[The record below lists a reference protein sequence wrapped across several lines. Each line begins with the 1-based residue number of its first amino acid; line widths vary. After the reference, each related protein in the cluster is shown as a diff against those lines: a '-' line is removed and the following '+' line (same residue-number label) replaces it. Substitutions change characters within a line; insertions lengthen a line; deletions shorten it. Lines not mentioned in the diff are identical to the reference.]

1 MSKKHV
7 MVFNRLPEELV
18 ERLRQHFTVE
28 VIPFSANV
36 DLFAASAAKAQ
47 GLIGASRKLGEKEL
61 EMATTLEAI
70 ASVSVGYDS
79 YDVDYLTKRGILLT
93 NTPDVLTDTTADL
106 GFTLLMSAAR
116 RVPEL
121 DAFVKAGLWRKG
133 IGEEHFGTDIHG
145 RTLGIVGAGRIG
157 AAIAKRGHFGF
168 DMPILYTANSAK
180 PELEEQMDAQRR
192 ELDDLLREA
201 DFVCLVVP
209 LSAATEGLIGARE
222 LGLMKSSAILINLA
236 RGPVIDEPAL
246 IEALSSGQ
254 IRGAGLDVYTRE
266 PLDASPLFE
275 LPNVV
280 TLPHI
285 GSATHETRFAMAERA
300 VDNLIAALEDKQ
312 PTDLVN
318 PAALERR

>member
-7 MVFNRLPEELV
+7 VVFNRLPETLV
-18 ERLRQHFTVE
+18 ERLREHFSVE
-28 VIPFSANV
+28 VIPASANI

-79 YDVDYLTKRGILLT
+79 YDVDYLTERGILLT

-106 GFTLLMSAAR
+106 GFTLLVSAAR

-121 DAFVKAGLWRKG
+121 DAFVKAGHWRKG

-180 PELEEQMDAQRR
+180 PELEEQMGAQRR
-192 ELDDLLREA
+192 ELDELLKEA

-246 IEALSSGQ
+246 IEALRQGQ

-266 PLDASPLFE
+266 PLEASPLFE

-285 GSATHETRFAMAERA
+285 GSATHETRYAMAERA
-300 VDNLIAALEDKQ
+300 VNNLIAALTGER

-318 PAALERR
+318 PAALHRR

>member
-7 MVFNRLPEELV
+7 VVFNRLPETLV
-18 ERLRQHFTVE
+18 ERLREHFSVE
-28 VIPFSANV
+28 VIPASANI

-79 YDVDYLTKRGILLT
+79 YDVDYLTARGILLT

-106 GFTLLMSAAR
+106 GFTLLVSAAR

-121 DAFVKAGLWRKG
+121 DAFVKAGHWRKG
-133 IGEEHFGTDIHG
+133 ISEEHFGTDIHG

-180 PELEEQMDAQRR
+180 PELEEQMGAQRR
-192 ELDDLLREA
+192 ELDDLLKEA

-246 IEALSSGQ
+246 IEALRQGQ

-266 PLDASPLFE
+266 PLEASPLFE

-285 GSATHETRFAMAERA
+285 GSATHETRYAMAERA
-300 VDNLIAALEDKQ
+300 VNNLIAALTGER

-318 PAALERR
+318 PAALDRR

>member
-7 MVFNRLPEELV
+7 VVFNRLPETLV
-18 ERLRQHFTVE
+18 ERLREHFSVE
-28 VIPFSANV
+28 VIPASANI

-79 YDVDYLTKRGILLT
+79 YDVDYLTERGILLT

-106 GFTLLMSAAR
+106 GFTLLVSAAR

-121 DAFVKAGLWRKG
+121 DAFVKAGHWRKG

-168 DMPILYTANSAK
+168 DMPILYTTNSAK
-180 PELEEQMDAQRR
+180 PELEEQMGAQRR
-192 ELDDLLREA
+192 ELDDLLKEA

-246 IEALSSGQ
+246 IEALRQGQ

-266 PLDASPLFE
+266 PLEASPLFE
-275 LPNVV
+275 RPNVV

-285 GSATHETRFAMAERA
+285 GSATHETRYAMAERA
-300 VDNLIAALEDKQ
+300 VNNLIAALTGER

-318 PAALERR
+318 PAALDRR

>member
-1 MSKKHV
+1 MSKKYV
-7 MVFNRLPEELV
+7 VVYNRLPESLV
-18 ERLRQHFTVE
+18 ERLREHFTVE
-28 VIPFSANV
+28 VIPFSANI

-79 YDVDYLTKRGILLT
+79 YDVDYLTERGILLT

-106 GFTLLMSAAR
+106 GFTLLVSAAR

-121 DAFVKAGLWRKG
+121 DAFVKAGHWRKG

-168 DMPILYTANSAK
+168 DMPILYTANSPK
-180 PELEEQMDAQRR
+180 PELEEQMGAQRR
-192 ELDDLLREA
+192 ELDDLLKEA

-209 LSAATEGLIGARE
+209 LSTATEGLIGARE

-246 IEALSSGQ
+246 IEALRQGQ

-266 PLDASPLFE
+266 PLEASPLFE

-285 GSATHETRFAMAERA
+285 GSATHETRYAMAERA
-300 VDNLIAALEDKQ
+300 VNNLIAALTGER

-318 PAALERR
+318 PAALDRR

>member
-7 MVFNRLPEELV
+7 VVFNRLPETLV
-18 ERLRQHFTVE
+18 ERLREHFSVE
-28 VIPFSANV
+28 VIPASANI

-79 YDVDYLTKRGILLT
+79 YDVDYLTERGILLT

-106 GFTLLMSAAR
+106 GFTLLVSAAR

-121 DAFVKAGLWRKG
+121 DAFVKAGHWRKG

-180 PELEEQMDAQRR
+180 PELEEQMGAQRR
-192 ELDDLLREA
+192 ALDDLLREA

-246 IEALSSGQ
+246 IEALRQGQ

-266 PLDASPLFE
+266 PLEASPLFE

-285 GSATHETRFAMAERA
+285 GSATHETRYAMAERA
-300 VDNLIAALEDKQ
+300 VNNLIAALTGER

-318 PAALERR
+318 PAALDRR

>member
-1 MSKKHV
+1 
-7 MVFNRLPEELV
+7 
-18 ERLRQHFTVE
+18 
-28 VIPFSANV
+28 
-36 DLFAASAAKAQ
+36 
-47 GLIGASRKLGEKEL
+47 
-61 EMATTLEAI
+61 
-70 ASVSVGYDS
+70 
-79 YDVDYLTKRGILLT
+79 
-93 NTPDVLTDTTADL
+93 
-106 GFTLLMSAAR
+106 
-116 RVPEL
+116 
-121 DAFVKAGLWRKG
+121 
-133 IGEEHFGTDIHG
+133 
-145 RTLGIVGAGRIG
+145 
-157 AAIAKRGHFGF
+157 
-168 DMPILYTANSAK
+168 
-180 PELEEQMDAQRR
+180 MDAQRR

-246 IEALSSGQ
+246 IEALRSGQ

-300 VDNLIAALEDKQ
+300 VDNLIAALEGKQ

>member
-7 MVFNRLPEELV
+7 VVFNRLPEQLV
-18 ERLRQHFTVE
+18 ERLREHFSVE
-28 VIPFSANV
+28 VIPASANI

-79 YDVDYLTKRGILLT
+79 YDVDYLTERGILLT

-106 GFTLLMSAAR
+106 GFTLLVSAAR

-121 DAFVKAGLWRKG
+121 DAFVKAGHWRKG

-180 PELEEQMDAQRR
+180 PELEEQMGAQRR
-192 ELDDLLREA
+192 ELDELLKEA

-246 IEALSSGQ
+246 IEALHQGQ

-266 PLDASPLFE
+266 PLEASPLFE

-285 GSATHETRFAMAERA
+285 GSATHETRYAMAERA
-300 VDNLIAALEDKQ
+300 VNNLIAALTGER

-318 PAALERR
+318 PAALDRR

>member
-7 MVFNRLPEELV
+7 VVYNRLPESLV
-18 ERLRQHFTVE
+18 ERLREHFTVE
-28 VIPFSANV
+28 VIPFSANL

-93 NTPDVLTDTTADL
+93 NTPDVLTETTADL

-180 PELEEQMDAQRR
+180 PELEEQMGAQRR
-192 ELDDLLREA
+192 ELDELLQEA

-209 LSAATEGLIGARE
+209 LSPATEKLIGARE
-222 LGLMKSSAILINLA
+222 LGLMKSNAILINLA
-236 RGPVIDEPAL
+236 RGAVVDEPAL
-246 IEALSSGQ
+246 IEALRNGQ
-254 IRGAGLDVYTRE
+254 IRGAGLDVYTQE
-266 PLDASPLFE
+266 PLEASPLFE
-275 LPNVV
+275 LPSVV

-285 GSATHETRFAMAERA
+285 GSATHETRYAMAERA
-300 VDNLIAALEDKQ
+300 VNNLIAALTGER

>member
-133 IGEEHFGTDIHG
+133 IGEEYFGTDIHG

-300 VDNLIAALEDKQ
+300 VDNLIAALEGKQ

>member
-7 MVFNRLPEELV
+7 LVFNRLPETLV
-18 ERLRQHFTVE
+18 ERLREHFTVE
-28 VIPFSANV
+28 VLPVSANL
-36 DLFAASAAKAQ
+36 DLFAATAAKAQ

-61 EMATTLEAI
+61 AMATTLEAV
-70 ASVSVGYDS
+70 ASVSVGFDS
-79 YDVDYLTKRGILLT
+79 YDVDYLTERGILLT

-180 PELEEQMDAQRR
+180 PELEVQMGAQRR

-222 LGLMKSSAILINLA
+222 LELMKSSAILINLA

-246 IEALSSGQ
+246 IEALRNSQ

-266 PLDASPLFE
+266 PLEASPLFE

-285 GSATHETRFAMAERA
+285 GSATHETRYAMAERA
-300 VDNLIAALEDKQ
+300 VNNLIAALSGER

>member
-7 MVFNRLPEELV
+7 VVFNRLPETLV
-18 ERLRQHFTVE
+18 ERLREHFSVE
-28 VIPFSANV
+28 VIPASANI

-79 YDVDYLTKRGILLT
+79 YDVDYLTERGILLT

-106 GFTLLMSAAR
+106 GFTLLVSAAR

-121 DAFVKAGLWRKG
+121 DAFVKAGHWRKG

-180 PELEEQMDAQRR
+180 PELEEQMGAQRR
-192 ELDDLLREA
+192 ELDELLKEA

-246 IEALSSGQ
+246 IEALRQGQ

-266 PLDASPLFE
+266 PLEASPLFE

-285 GSATHETRFAMAERA
+285 GSATHETRYAMAERA
-300 VDNLIAALEDKQ
+300 VNNLIAALTGER

-318 PAALERR
+318 PAALNRR

>member
-7 MVFNRLPEELV
+7 VVFNRLPETLV
-18 ERLRQHFTVE
+18 ERLREHFSVE
-28 VIPFSANV
+28 VIPASANI

-79 YDVDYLTKRGILLT
+79 YDVDYLTERGILLT

-106 GFTLLMSAAR
+106 GFTLLVSAAR

-121 DAFVKAGLWRKG
+121 DAFVKAGHWRKG

-180 PELEEQMDAQRR
+180 PELEEQMGAQRR
-192 ELDDLLREA
+192 ELDELLKEA

-246 IEALSSGQ
+246 IEALRQGQ

-266 PLDASPLFE
+266 PLEASPLFE

-285 GSATHETRFAMAERA
+285 GSATHETRYAMAERA
-300 VDNLIAALEDKQ
+300 VNNLIAALTGER

-318 PAALERR
+318 PAALDRR

>member
-7 MVFNRLPEELV
+7 VVFNRLPETLV
-18 ERLRQHFTVE
+18 ERLREHFSVE
-28 VIPFSANV
+28 VIPASANI

-47 GLIGASRKLGEKEL
+47 GLISASRKLGEKEL

-79 YDVDYLTKRGILLT
+79 YDVDYLTERGILLT

-106 GFTLLMSAAR
+106 GFTLLVSAAR

-121 DAFVKAGLWRKG
+121 DAFVKAGHWRKG

-180 PELEEQMDAQRR
+180 LELEEQMGAQRR
-192 ELDDLLREA
+192 ELDDLLKEA

-246 IEALSSGQ
+246 IEALRQGQ

-266 PLDASPLFE
+266 PLEASPLFE

-285 GSATHETRFAMAERA
+285 GSATHETRYAMAERA
-300 VDNLIAALEDKQ
+300 VNNLIAALTGER

-318 PAALERR
+318 PAALDRR

>member
-7 MVFNRLPEELV
+7 VVFNRLPETLV
-18 ERLRQHFTVE
+18 ERLREHFSVE
-28 VIPFSANV
+28 VIPASANI

-106 GFTLLMSAAR
+106 GFTLLVSAAR

-121 DAFVKAGLWRKG
+121 DAFVKAGHWRKG

-180 PELEEQMDAQRR
+180 PELEEQMGAQRR
-192 ELDDLLREA
+192 ELDDLLKEA

-222 LGLMKSSAILINLA
+222 LGLMKSGAILINLA

-246 IEALSSGQ
+246 IEALRQGQ

-266 PLDASPLFE
+266 PLEASPLFE

-285 GSATHETRFAMAERA
+285 GSATHETRYAMAERA
-300 VDNLIAALEDKQ
+300 VNNLIAALTGER
-312 PTDLVN
+312 PPDLVN
-318 PAALERR
+318 PAALDRR

>member
-7 MVFNRLPEELV
+7 VVYNRLPESLV
-18 ERLRQHFTVE
+18 ERLREHFTVE
-28 VIPFSANV
+28 VISFSANI

-79 YDVDYLTKRGILLT
+79 YDLDYLTGRGILLT
-93 NTPDVLTDTTADL
+93 NTPDVLTETTADL

-133 IGEEHFGTDIHG
+133 IGEEHYGTDIHG

-168 DMPILYTANSAK
+168 DMPILYSANSAK
-180 PELEEQMDAQRR
+180 PELEEQMGAQRR
-192 ELDDLLREA
+192 ELDELLQEA

-209 LSAATEGLIGARE
+209 LSAATEKLIGARE
-222 LGLMKSSAILINLA
+222 LGLMKSNAILINLA
-236 RGPVIDEPAL
+236 RGAVVDEPAL
-246 IEALSSGQ
+246 IEALRSGQ
-254 IRGAGLDVYTRE
+254 IRGAGLDVYTQE
-266 PLDASPLFE
+266 PLEASPLFE

-285 GSATHETRFAMAERA
+285 GSATHETRYAMAERA
-300 VDNLIAALEDKQ
+300 VNNLIAALTGER

-318 PAALERR
+318 PSALERP

>member
-7 MVFNRLPEELV
+7 VVFNRLPESLV

-28 VIPFSANV
+28 VIPTSASL
-36 DLFAASAAKAQ
+36 DAFATTAAKAQ

-61 EMATTLEAI
+61 AMATTLEAI

-79 YDVDYLTKRGILLT
+79 YDVGYLTERGILLT

-121 DAFVKAGLWRKG
+121 DAFVKAGHWRKG

-168 DMPILYTANSAK
+168 DMPILYAANSAK
-180 PELEEQMDAQRR
+180 PELEEQMGAQRR

-209 LSAATEGLIGARE
+209 LSAATEKLIGARE

-236 RGPVIDEPAL
+236 RGAVVDEPAL
-246 IEALSSGQ
+246 IESLRSGQ

-266 PLDASPLFE
+266 PLEASPLFE

-285 GSATHETRFAMAERA
+285 GSATHETRYAMAERA
-300 VDNLIAALEDKQ
+300 VNNLIAALSGER

-318 PAALERR
+318 PAVLERR

>member
-7 MVFNRLPEELV
+7 VVFNRLPEQLV
-18 ERLRQHFTVE
+18 ERLREHFSVE
-28 VIPFSANV
+28 VIPASANI

-79 YDVDYLTKRGILLT
+79 YDVDYLTERGILLT

-106 GFTLLMSAAR
+106 GFTLLVSAAR

-121 DAFVKAGLWRKG
+121 DAFVKAGHWRKG

-180 PELEEQMDAQRR
+180 PELEEQMGAQRR
-192 ELDDLLREA
+192 ELDELLKEA

-246 IEALSSGQ
+246 IEALRQGQ

-266 PLDASPLFE
+266 PLEASPLFE

-285 GSATHETRFAMAERA
+285 GSATHETRYAMAERA
-300 VDNLIAALEDKQ
+300 VNNLIAALTGER

-318 PAALERR
+318 PAALDRR

>member
-7 MVFNRLPEELV
+7 VVFNRLPEQLA
-18 ERLRQHFTVE
+18 ERLREHFTVE
-28 VIPFSANV
+28 VIPASANI

-79 YDVDYLTKRGILLT
+79 YDVDYLTERGILLT

-106 GFTLLMSAAR
+106 GFTLLVSAAR

-121 DAFVKAGLWRKG
+121 DAFVKAGHWRKG

-180 PELEEQMDAQRR
+180 PELEEQMGAQRR
-192 ELDDLLREA
+192 ELDELLKEA

-209 LSAATEGLIGARE
+209 LSTATEGLIGARE

-246 IEALSSGQ
+246 IEALRQGQ
-254 IRGAGLDVYTRE
+254 IRGAGLDVYTCE
-266 PLDASPLFE
+266 PLEASPLFE

-285 GSATHETRFAMAERA
+285 GSATHETRYAMAERA
-300 VDNLIAALEDKQ
+300 VNNLIAALTGER

-318 PAALERR
+318 PAALDRR

>member
-7 MVFNRLPEELV
+7 VVFNRLPETLV
-18 ERLRQHFTVE
+18 ERLREHFSVE
-28 VIPFSANV
+28 VISASANI

-79 YDVDYLTKRGILLT
+79 YDVDYLTERGILLT

-106 GFTLLMSAAR
+106 GFTLLVSAAR

-121 DAFVKAGLWRKG
+121 DAFVKAGHWRKG

-180 PELEEQMDAQRR
+180 PELEEQMGAQRR
-192 ELDDLLREA
+192 ELDELLKEA

-236 RGPVIDEPAL
+236 RGPVIDESAL
-246 IEALSSGQ
+246 IEALRQGQ

-266 PLDASPLFE
+266 PLEASPLFE

-285 GSATHETRFAMAERA
+285 GSATHETRYAMAERA
-300 VDNLIAALEDKQ
+300 VNNLIAALTGER

-318 PAALERR
+318 PAALDRR

>member
-7 MVFNRLPEELV
+7 VVFNRLPEQLV
-18 ERLRQHFTVE
+18 ERLREHFTVE
-28 VIPFSANV
+28 VIPASANI

-79 YDVDYLTKRGILLT
+79 YDVDYLTERGILLT

-106 GFTLLMSAAR
+106 GFTLLVSAAR

-121 DAFVKAGLWRKG
+121 DAFVKAGHWRKG

-180 PELEEQMDAQRR
+180 PELEEQMGAQRR
-192 ELDDLLREA
+192 ALDDLLKEA
-201 DFVCLVVP
+201 DFICLVVP

-246 IEALSSGQ
+246 IEALRQGQ

-266 PLDASPLFE
+266 PLEASPLFE

-285 GSATHETRFAMAERA
+285 GSATHETRYAMAERA
-300 VDNLIAALEDKQ
+300 VNNLIAALTGER

-318 PAALERR
+318 PAALDRR

>member
-7 MVFNRLPEELV
+7 VVYNRLPESLV
-18 ERLRQHFTVE
+18 ERLREHFTVE
-28 VIPFSANV
+28 VIPFSANI

-79 YDVDYLTKRGILLT
+79 YDVDYLTERGILLT
-93 NTPDVLTDTTADL
+93 NTPDVLTETTADL

-168 DMPILYTANSAK
+168 DMPILYSANSAK
-180 PELEEQMDAQRR
+180 PELEAQMGAQRR
-192 ELDDLLREA
+192 ELDELLQEA

-209 LSAATEGLIGARE
+209 LSAATEKLIGARE
-222 LGLMKSSAILINLA
+222 LGLMKSNAILINLA
-236 RGPVIDEPAL
+236 RGAVVDEPAL
-246 IEALSSGQ
+246 IEALRNGQ
-254 IRGAGLDVYTRE
+254 IRGAGLDVYTQE
-266 PLDASPLFE
+266 PLEASPLFE
-275 LPNVV
+275 LPSVV

-285 GSATHETRFAMAERA
+285 GSATHETRYAMAERA
-300 VDNLIAALEDKQ
+300 VDNLIAALTGER
-312 PTDLVN
+312 PTDLIN

>member
-7 MVFNRLPEELV
+7 VVFNRLPEQLV
-18 ERLRQHFTVE
+18 ERLREHFSVE
-28 VIPFSANV
+28 VIPASANI

-79 YDVDYLTKRGILLT
+79 YDVDYLTERGILLT

-106 GFTLLMSAAR
+106 GFTLLVSAAR

-121 DAFVKAGLWRKG
+121 DAFVKAGHWRKG

-180 PELEEQMDAQRR
+180 PELEEQMGAQRR
-192 ELDDLLREA
+192 ELNDLLKEA

-246 IEALSSGQ
+246 IEALRQGQ

-266 PLDASPLFE
+266 PLEASPLFE

-285 GSATHETRFAMAERA
+285 GSATHETRYAMAERA
-300 VDNLIAALEDKQ
+300 VNNLIAALTGER

-318 PAALERR
+318 PAALDRR

>member
-7 MVFNRLPEELV
+7 VVFNRLPETLV
-18 ERLRQHFTVE
+18 ERLREHFSVE
-28 VIPFSANV
+28 VIPASANI

-106 GFTLLMSAAR
+106 GFTLLVSAAR

-121 DAFVKAGLWRKG
+121 DAFVKAGHWRKG

-180 PELEEQMDAQRR
+180 PELEEQMGAQRR
-192 ELDDLLREA
+192 ELDDLLKEA

-222 LGLMKSSAILINLA
+222 LGLMKSGAILINLA

-246 IEALSSGQ
+246 IEALRQGQ

-266 PLDASPLFE
+266 PLEASPLFE

-285 GSATHETRFAMAERA
+285 GSATHETRYAMAERA
-300 VDNLIAALEDKQ
+300 VNNLIAALTGER

-318 PAALERR
+318 PAALDRR

>member
-7 MVFNRLPEELV
+7 VVFNRLPDSLV
-18 ERLRQHFTVE
+18 ERLRQHFSVE
-28 VIPFSANV
+28 VMPISASL
-36 DLFAASAAKAQ
+36 DAFAASAAKAQ

-79 YDVDYLTKRGILLT
+79 YDVDYLTERGILLT

-180 PELEEQMDAQRR
+180 PELEEQMGAQRR
-192 ELDDLLREA
+192 ELDELLREA

-209 LSAATEGLIGARE
+209 LSAATEKLIGARE

-236 RGPVIDEPAL
+236 RGAVIDEPAL
-246 IEALSSGQ
+246 IKALRSGQ
-254 IRGAGLDVYTRE
+254 IRGAGLDVYTHE
-266 PLDASPLFE
+266 PLEASPLFE

-285 GSATHETRFAMAERA
+285 GSATHETRYAMAERA
-300 VDNLIAALEDKQ
+300 VNNLIAALEGER

-318 PAALERR
+318 PQALERR

>member
-7 MVFNRLPEELV
+7 VVFNRLPETLV
-18 ERLRQHFTVE
+18 ERLREHFSVE
-28 VIPFSANV
+28 VISASANI

-79 YDVDYLTKRGILLT
+79 YDVDYLTERGILLT

-106 GFTLLMSAAR
+106 GFTLLVSAAR

-121 DAFVKAGLWRKG
+121 DAFVKAGHWRKG

-180 PELEEQMDAQRR
+180 PELEEQMGAQRR
-192 ELDDLLREA
+192 ALDDLLKEA

-246 IEALSSGQ
+246 IEALRQGQ

-266 PLDASPLFE
+266 PLEASPLFE

-285 GSATHETRFAMAERA
+285 GSATHETRYAMAERA
-300 VDNLIAALEDKQ
+300 VNNLIAALTGER

-318 PAALERR
+318 PAALDRR

>member
-7 MVFNRLPEELV
+7 VVFNRLPEQLA
-18 ERLRQHFTVE
+18 ERLREHFTVE
-28 VIPFSANV
+28 VIPASANI

-79 YDVDYLTKRGILLT
+79 YDVDYLTERGILLT

-106 GFTLLMSAAR
+106 GFTLLVSAAR

-121 DAFVKAGLWRKG
+121 DAFVKAGHWRKG

-180 PELEEQMDAQRR
+180 PELEEQMGAQRR

-246 IEALSSGQ
+246 IEALRQGQ

-266 PLDASPLFE
+266 PLEASPLFE

-285 GSATHETRFAMAERA
+285 GSATHETRYAMAERA
-300 VDNLIAALEDKQ
+300 VNNLIAALTGER

-318 PAALERR
+318 PAALDRR

>member
-7 MVFNRLPEELV
+7 VVFNRLPETLV
-18 ERLRQHFTVE
+18 ERLREHFTVE
-28 VIPFSANV
+28 VIPVSANI
-36 DLFAASAAKAQ
+36 DLFATTAAKAQ

-79 YDVDYLTKRGILLT
+79 YDVDYLTGRGILLT

-106 GFTLLMSAAR
+106 GFTLLVSAAR

-121 DAFVKAGLWRKG
+121 DAFVKAGRWRKG

-145 RTLGIVGAGRIG
+145 RTLGIIGAGRIG

-180 PELEEQMDAQRR
+180 PELEAQMGAQRR
-192 ELDDLLREA
+192 ELDELLKEA

-246 IEALSSGQ
+246 IEALRNGQ

-266 PLDASPLFE
+266 PLEASPLFE

-285 GSATHETRFAMAERA
+285 GSATHETRYAMAERA
-300 VDNLIAALEDKQ
+300 VDNLIAALTGER

-318 PAALERR
+318 PAALDNR

>member
-7 MVFNRLPEELV
+7 VVFNRLPETLV
-18 ERLRQHFTVE
+18 ERLREHFSVE
-28 VIPFSANV
+28 VIPASANI

-79 YDVDYLTKRGILLT
+79 YDVDYLTERGILLT

-106 GFTLLMSAAR
+106 GFTLLVSAAR

-121 DAFVKAGLWRKG
+121 DAFVKAGHWRKG

-180 PELEEQMDAQRR
+180 PELEEQMGAQRR
-192 ELDDLLREA
+192 ELDELLKEA

-209 LSAATEGLIGARE
+209 LSTATEGLIGARE

-246 IEALSSGQ
+246 IEALRQGQ

-266 PLDASPLFE
+266 PLEASPLFE

-285 GSATHETRFAMAERA
+285 GSATHETRYAMAERA
-300 VDNLIAALEDKQ
+300 VNNLIAALTGER

-318 PAALERR
+318 PAALDRH

>member
-7 MVFNRLPEELV
+7 VVFNRLPDTLV
-18 ERLRQHFTVE
+18 ERLREYFTVE
-28 VIPFSANV
+28 VLPAAANL
-36 DLFAASAAKAQ
+36 DLFATSVAKAQ

-61 EMATTLEAI
+61 AMATTLEAI

-79 YDVDYLTKRGILLT
+79 YDVDYLTERGILLT

-121 DAFVKAGLWRKG
+121 DAFVKAGLWRQG
-133 IGEEHFGTDIHG
+133 IGEEHYGTDVHG

-180 PELEEQMDAQRR
+180 PELEEQMGAQRR

-209 LSAATEGLIGARE
+209 LSAATEKLIGARE
-222 LGLMKSSAILINLA
+222 LGLMKSNAILINLA
-236 RGPVIDEPAL
+236 RGAVIDEPAL
-246 IEALSSGQ
+246 IEALRTRQ

-266 PLDASPLFE
+266 PLEASPLFE

-285 GSATHETRFAMAERA
+285 GSATHETRYAMAERA
-300 VDNLIAALEDKQ
+300 VNNLIAALKGER
-312 PTDLVN
+312 PLDLVN
-318 PAALERR
+318 PQALERQ

>member
-7 MVFNRLPEELV
+7 VVFNRLPETLV
-18 ERLRQHFTVE
+18 ERLREHFSVE
-28 VIPFSANV
+28 VISASANI

-79 YDVDYLTKRGILLT
+79 YDVDYLTERGILLT

-106 GFTLLMSAAR
+106 GFTLLVSAAR

-121 DAFVKAGLWRKG
+121 DAFVKAGHWRKG

-180 PELEEQMDAQRR
+180 PELEEQMGAQRR
-192 ELDDLLREA
+192 ELDELLKEA

-209 LSAATEGLIGARE
+209 LSTATEGLIGARE

-246 IEALSSGQ
+246 IEALRQGQ

-266 PLDASPLFE
+266 PLEASPLFE

-285 GSATHETRFAMAERA
+285 GSATHETRYAMAERA
-300 VDNLIAALEDKQ
+300 VNNLIAALTGER

-318 PAALERR
+318 PAALDRR

>member
-7 MVFNRLPEELV
+7 VVFNRLPETLV
-18 ERLRQHFTVE
+18 ERLREHFSVE
-28 VIPFSANV
+28 VIPASANI

-79 YDVDYLTKRGILLT
+79 YDVDYLTARGILLT

-106 GFTLLMSAAR
+106 GFTLLVSAAR

-121 DAFVKAGLWRKG
+121 DAFVKAGHWRKG

-180 PELEEQMDAQRR
+180 PELEEQMGAQRR
-192 ELDDLLREA
+192 ELDDLLKEA

-246 IEALSSGQ
+246 IEALRQGQ

-266 PLDASPLFE
+266 PLEASPLFE

-285 GSATHETRFAMAERA
+285 GSATHETRYAMAERA
-300 VDNLIAALEDKQ
+300 VNNLIAALTGER

-318 PAALERR
+318 PAALDRR

>member
-133 IGEEHFGTDIHG
+133 VGEEHFGTDIHG

-246 IEALSSGQ
+246 IEALRSGQ

-300 VDNLIAALEDKQ
+300 VDNLIAALEGKQ

>member
-1 MSKKHV
+1 
-7 MVFNRLPEELV
+7 
-18 ERLRQHFTVE
+18 
-28 VIPFSANV
+28 
-36 DLFAASAAKAQ
+36 
-47 GLIGASRKLGEKEL
+47 
-61 EMATTLEAI
+61 MATTLEAI

-79 YDVDYLTKRGILLT
+79 YDVDYLTERGILLT

-106 GFTLLMSAAR
+106 GFTLLVSAAR

-121 DAFVKAGLWRKG
+121 DAFVKAGHWRKG

-180 PELEEQMDAQRR
+180 PELEEQMGAQRR

-246 IEALSSGQ
+246 IEALRQGQ

-266 PLDASPLFE
+266 PLEASPLFE

-285 GSATHETRFAMAERA
+285 GSATHETRYAMAERA
-300 VDNLIAALEDKQ
+300 VDNLIAALGDER

-318 PAALERR
+318 PAALDRR

>member
-7 MVFNRLPEELV
+7 VVFNRLPDTLV
-18 ERLRQHFTVE
+18 ERLREHFTVE
-28 VIPFSANV
+28 VLPVSANL
-36 DLFAASAAKAQ
+36 DLFAATAAKAQ

-61 EMATTLEAI
+61 AMATTLEAI

-79 YDVDYLTKRGILLT
+79 YDVDYLTERGILLT

-157 AAIAKRGHFGF
+157 AAIAKRGYFGF
-168 DMPILYTANSAK
+168 DMPILYTANSTK
-180 PELEEQMDAQRR
+180 PELEEQMGAQRR

-209 LSAATEGLIGARE
+209 LSAATEKLIGERE

-236 RGPVIDEPAL
+236 RGAVIDESAL
-246 IEALSSGQ
+246 IEALRSRQ

-266 PLDASPLFE
+266 PLEASPLFE

-285 GSATHETRFAMAERA
+285 GSATHETRYAMAERA
-300 VDNLIAALEDKQ
+300 VDNLIAALTGER

>member
-7 MVFNRLPEELV
+7 VVFNRLPETLV
-18 ERLRQHFTVE
+18 ERLREHFSVE
-28 VIPFSANV
+28 VIPASANI

-79 YDVDYLTKRGILLT
+79 YDVDYLTERGILLT

-106 GFTLLMSAAR
+106 GFTLLVSAAR

-121 DAFVKAGLWRKG
+121 DAFVKAGHWRKG

-180 PELEEQMDAQRR
+180 LELEEQMGAQRR
-192 ELDDLLREA
+192 ELDELLKEA

-246 IEALSSGQ
+246 IKALRQGQ

-266 PLDASPLFE
+266 PLEASPLFE

-285 GSATHETRFAMAERA
+285 GSATHETRYAMAERA
-300 VDNLIAALEDKQ
+300 VNNLIAALTGER

-318 PAALERR
+318 PAALDRR

>member
-7 MVFNRLPEELV
+7 VVFNRLPETLV
-18 ERLRQHFTVE
+18 ERLREHFSVE
-28 VIPFSANV
+28 VISASANI

-79 YDVDYLTKRGILLT
+79 YDVDYLTERGILLT

-106 GFTLLMSAAR
+106 GFTLLVSAAR

-121 DAFVKAGLWRKG
+121 DAFVKAGHWRKG

-180 PELEEQMDAQRR
+180 PELEEQMGAQRR
-192 ELDDLLREA
+192 ELDDLLKEA

-246 IEALSSGQ
+246 IEALRQGQ

-266 PLDASPLFE
+266 PLEASPLFE

-285 GSATHETRFAMAERA
+285 GSATHETRYAMAERA
-300 VDNLIAALEDKQ
+300 VNNLIAALTGER

-318 PAALERR
+318 PAALDRR

>member
-7 MVFNRLPEELV
+7 VVFNRLPETLV
-18 ERLRQHFTVE
+18 ERLREHFSVE
-28 VIPFSANV
+28 VIPASANI

-79 YDVDYLTKRGILLT
+79 YDVDYLTERGILLT

-106 GFTLLMSAAR
+106 GFTLLVSAAR

-121 DAFVKAGLWRKG
+121 DAFVKAGHWRKG

-180 PELEEQMDAQRR
+180 PELEEQMGAQRR
-192 ELDDLLREA
+192 ELDDLLKEA

-246 IEALSSGQ
+246 IEALRQGQ

-266 PLDASPLFE
+266 PLEASPLFE

-285 GSATHETRFAMAERA
+285 GSATHETRYAMAERA
-300 VDNLIAALEDKQ
+300 VNNLIAALTGER
-312 PTDLVN
+312 PSDLVN
-318 PAALERR
+318 PAALDRR

>member
-7 MVFNRLPEELV
+7 VVFNRLPETLV
-18 ERLRQHFTVE
+18 ERLREHFSVE
-28 VIPFSANV
+28 VVPASANI

-79 YDVDYLTKRGILLT
+79 YDVDYLTERGILLT

-106 GFTLLMSAAR
+106 GFTLLVSAAR

-121 DAFVKAGLWRKG
+121 DAFVKAGHWRKG

-180 PELEEQMDAQRR
+180 PELEEQMGAQRR
-192 ELDDLLREA
+192 ELDELLKEA

-246 IEALSSGQ
+246 IEALRQGQ

-266 PLDASPLFE
+266 PLEASPLFE

-285 GSATHETRFAMAERA
+285 GSATHETRYAMAERA
-300 VDNLIAALEDKQ
+300 VNNLIAALTGEC

-318 PAALERR
+318 PAALDRR

>member
-1 MSKKHV
+1 
-7 MVFNRLPEELV
+7 
-18 ERLRQHFTVE
+18 
-28 VIPFSANV
+28 
-36 DLFAASAAKAQ
+36 
-47 GLIGASRKLGEKEL
+47 GEKEL

-79 YDVDYLTKRGILLT
+79 YDVDYLTERGILLT

-106 GFTLLMSAAR
+106 GFTLLVSAAR

-121 DAFVKAGLWRKG
+121 DAFVKAGHWRKG

-168 DMPILYTANSAK
+168 DMPILYTTNSAK
-180 PELEEQMDAQRR
+180 PELEEQMGAQRR
-192 ELDDLLREA
+192 ELDDLLKEA

-246 IEALSSGQ
+246 IEALRQGQ

-266 PLDASPLFE
+266 PLEASPLFE

-285 GSATHETRFAMAERA
+285 GSATHETRYAMAERA
-300 VDNLIAALEDKQ
+300 VNNLIAALTGER

-318 PAALERR
+318 PAALDRR